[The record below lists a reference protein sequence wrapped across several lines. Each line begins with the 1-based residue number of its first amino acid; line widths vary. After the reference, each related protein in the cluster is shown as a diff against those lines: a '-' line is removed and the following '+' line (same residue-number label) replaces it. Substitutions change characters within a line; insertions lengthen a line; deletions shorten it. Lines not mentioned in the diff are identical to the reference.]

1 MKKLP
6 QQIPTP
12 IFKAKA
18 KDLFYI
24 FFSVWCLDFFTTILA
39 LNLNVFEGKFYEMN
53 PLSAWFYSFGLI
65 GWIGAFC
72 FSFLTIFIICFL
84 ETKFVNRIRNE
95 NMRFNLYILLIFL
108 FVLFEGNV
116 IVNNINLMLFN
127 M

>member
-12 IFKAKA
+12 TFKAKA

-24 FFSVWCLDFFTTILA
+24 FFSIWCVDFLTTILA
-39 LNLNVFEGKFYEMN
+39 LNLSMFEGKFYEMN
-53 PLSAWFYSFGLI
+53 PLSNWFFSFGLI
-65 GWIGAFC
+65 GWIGAFV
-72 FSFLTIFIICFL
+72 FSFITISLLCFL
-84 ETKFVNRIRNE
+84 ETKLINRVRNE